1 MAILSKDDMKK
12 AAHGTTAK
20 SKAPTKT
27 MLANFPG
34 LVDLCTDENGKVAYL
49 VKRGDTAVIE
59 HEHTINGNKIF
70 PPDMAFLPFKLPRG
84 LNVLNELLNQKRL
97 IQPHKTRMDKGE
109 VECVESVECF
119 QGTGRG
125 GLLNEVTDH
134 LKIYSYLPEG
144 QMLMVG
150 LYVFLTYLQDHK
162 DIHYL
167 PMILFYAV
175 PERGKSRTGKAATLI
190 SYRGVHCV
198 DIREANLFRYV
209 ENLRATLFIDVM
221 DLWRK
226 TERSGSE
233 DILLLRYEKG
243 AKATRVLYPEKGAFK
258 DTVFYDVYGPTYIA
272 TNEAVH
278 KILDTRCIPIT
289 MPNKPGRYENPT
301 PDKAQELKERLTA
314 WRALTMDSLLPSVE
328 PIEGIQGRLWDIC
341 SPLLSV
347 CKLIAPERYGEL
359 INELLRIAGQRAE
372 DKKDSIEGQIV
383 EALYALSLNEHG
395 NEWMIKTSDAADK
408 VNEKRAEGYKVDS
421 RYIGKK
427 VKALGLRTALRNKGY
442 SYIELEREAF
452 DTLCR
457 QYGITE
463 KGRGEPVPCNHSTD
477 STHSTQA
484 VMTRV
489 LGVEC
494 GVEREKKDP
503 SHSTEPPK
511 KGNSNGCGLI
521 LPKCGNH
528 DMKYRPETQNLMA
541 WCLQNKN
548 WCPQGH

>member
-1 MAILSKDDMKK
+1 MTILSKDDMKK
-12 AAHGTTAK
+12 TAHGATGK
-20 SKAPTKT
+20 SKASAKA

-34 LVDLCTDENGKVAYL
+34 LIDLCTDENGKVAYL
-49 VKRGDTAVIE
+49 VKKGDTAVIE
-59 HEHTINGNKIF
+59 YEHTINGNKVY
-70 PPDMAFLPFKLPRG
+70 PPDTVFLPFKLPRG
-84 LNVLNELLNQKRL
+84 LNVLNEMLNQKRL
-97 IQPHKTRMDKGE
+97 IQPHKTLDTVGE

-119 QGTGRG
+119 YDTGRG
-125 GLLNEVTDH
+125 SLLNEVIDY
-134 LKIYSYLPEG
+134 LKRYSYLPEG

-150 LYVFLTYLQDHK
+150 LYVFSTYLQDHK

-198 DIREANLFRYV
+198 DLREANLFRYV

-226 TERSGSE
+226 AERSGSE

-272 TNEAVH
+272 TNEVIH

-301 PDKAQELKERLTA
+301 PEKAQELKEKLTA
-314 WRALTMDSLLPSVE
+314 WRGMVIGASLPAIESV
-328 PIEGIQGRLWDIC
+328 EGIQGRLWDIC
-341 SPLLSV
+341 SPLLSI
-347 CKLIAPERYGEL
+347 CKLIAPERYKEL
-359 INELLRIAGQRAE
+359 VNELLRIAGQRID

-383 EALYALSLNEHG
+383 EALYVLSLNEHS
-395 NEWMIKTSDAADK
+395 NEWMIKTSDVVDK

-427 VKALGLRTALRNKGY
+427 VKALGLRTAIRNKGY
-442 SYIELEREAF
+442 SYVEIERETLN
-452 DTLCR
+452 TLCR
-457 QYGITE
+457 QYGIAE
-463 KGRGEPVPCNHSTD
+463 KERGEPAPCKN
-477 STHSTQA
+477 STHSTHSMEA
-484 VMTRV
+484 GMTRV
-489 LGVEC
+489 LEVEC
-494 GVEREKKDP
+494 EVEREKEDS
-503 SHSTEPPK
+503 SHSTEPLK
-511 KGNSNGCGLI
+511 KGNGNGCG
-521 LPKCGNH
+521 KVMRQCGLY
-528 DMKYRPETQNLMA
+528 DMRLHPDRALRA
-541 WCLQNKN
+541 WCMKDKQF
-548 WCPQGH
+548 CPQGH